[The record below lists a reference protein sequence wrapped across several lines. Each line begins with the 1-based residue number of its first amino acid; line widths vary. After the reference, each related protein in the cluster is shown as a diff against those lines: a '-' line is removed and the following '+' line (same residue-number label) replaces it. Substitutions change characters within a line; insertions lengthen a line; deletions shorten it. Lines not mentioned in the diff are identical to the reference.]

1 MSSLH
6 LELKDDDPWIIEVKI
21 FKILRD
27 YLQDPAASPAVA
39 AQALDRLFPAN
50 RSDEDQPTDEPR
62 EDPGS
67 FLWHFWGV
75 VHNVAQQ
82 IPYTA
87 PEQDRLAELIKAL
100 KGLSSQTKTVYLA
113 SWDHTFDLWGDL
125 PLLGPTFREMY
136 DCMVSLNDKEER
148 EHWQSLNAYAAR
160 LTRDDSANLI
170 LFAKYSIEGMVEE
183 VLELRLVDD
192 GPRSILES
200 RMVVA
205 AEWVIQCGE
214 RLVAKEDEGLSIE
227 KIIAH
232 PAYDTVDWKLPPTTS
247 GRALVAQNRRGGPI
261 NLNYEIHGTG
271 PVKLVGKYDAN
282 ANQWIMGLNAALKD
296 WKRQTKYFGHL
307 NGSKYSCLVFDNR
320 GVGRSDKPTCFYST
334 SEMARDVV
342 DLVSSL
348 GWIDMKAP
356 ATRAIHVIG
365 ASMGGMI
372 AQEVAMLIPDRLA
385 SLTLCCTAPRLVRT
399 TPFFENLQ
407 QRASM
412 FIPRHVDVEIDRIA
426 ATLFASE
433 FLAQPDTENEDPAL
447 NFPTKRD
454 RFAAGHLRK
463 KADTES
469 YTPKGFLLQ
478 VTACYFHHK
487 SAEQLMALGDAVG
500 RERILILHGTEDRML
515 TFRHGELL
523 REEIGEGITWK
534 VFEGAGHMLGWETE
548 HEMNESIQDLV
559 DRFS

>member
-1 MSSLH
+1 MAPLT
-6 LELKDDDPWIIEVKI
+6 
-21 FKILRD
+21 
-27 YLQDPAASPAVA
+27 
-39 AQALDRLFPAN
+39 AQ
-50 RSDEDQPTDEPR
+50 E
-62 EDPGS
+62 
-67 FLWHFWGV
+67 
-75 VHNVAQQ
+75 
-82 IPYTA
+82 
-87 PEQDRLAELIKAL
+87 
-100 KGLSSQTKTVYLA
+100 
-113 SWDHTFDLWGDL
+113 
-125 PLLGPTFREMY
+125 
-136 DCMVSLNDKEER
+136 
-148 EHWQSLNAYAAR
+148 
-160 LTRDDSANLI
+160 
-170 LFAKYSIEGMVEE
+170 
-183 VLELRLVDD
+183 
-192 GPRSILES
+192 
-200 RMVVA
+200 
-205 AEWVIQCGE
+205 
-214 RLVAKEDEGLSIE
+214 
-227 KIIAH
+227 IIAH
-232 PAYDTVDWKLPPTTS
+232 PAYETVDWKLPPTTS

-271 PVKLVGKYDAN
+271 PVKLV
-282 ANQWIMGLNAALKD
+282 WIMGLNAVLKD

-320 GVGRSDKPTCFYST
+320 GVGQSDKPTCFYST

-348 GWIDMKAP
+348 GWIDLKAP

-447 NFPTKRD
+447 NFPTRRD

-487 SAEQLMALGDAVG
+487 SPEQLRALGDAVG

-523 REEIGEGITWK
+523 KEEIGGGIAWK
-534 VFEGAGHMLGWETE
+534 GFEGAGHMLGWETE
-548 HEMNESIQDLV
+548 HEVNQSIQELV

>member
-6 LELKDDDPWIIEVKI
+6 LELKDDDPWFIEVKI

-214 RLVAKEDEGLSIE
+214 RLVAKEDEG
-227 KIIAH
+227 
-232 PAYDTVDWKLPPTTS
+232 
-247 GRALVAQNRRGGPI
+247 
-261 NLNYEIHGTG
+261 
-271 PVKLVGKYDAN
+271 
-282 ANQWIMGLNAALKD
+282 
-296 WKRQTKYFGHL
+296 
-307 NGSKYSCLVFDNR
+307 
-320 GVGRSDKPTCFYST
+320 
-334 SEMARDVV
+334 
-342 DLVSSL
+342 
-348 GWIDMKAP
+348 
-356 ATRAIHVIG
+356 
-365 ASMGGMI
+365 
-372 AQEVAMLIPDRLA
+372 
-385 SLTLCCTAPRLVRT
+385 
-399 TPFFENLQ
+399 
-407 QRASM
+407 
-412 FIPRHVDVEIDRIA
+412 
-426 ATLFASE
+426 
-433 FLAQPDTENEDPAL
+433 
-447 NFPTKRD
+447 
-454 RFAAGHLRK
+454 
-463 KADTES
+463 
-469 YTPKGFLLQ
+469 
-478 VTACYFHHK
+478 
-487 SAEQLMALGDAVG
+487 
-500 RERILILHGTEDRML
+500 
-515 TFRHGELL
+515 
-523 REEIGEGITWK
+523 
-534 VFEGAGHMLGWETE
+534 
-548 HEMNESIQDLV
+548 
-559 DRFS
+559 